1 MPCDKIFIDKSS
13 GKLAGRPTYAWCHPD
28 FNTLNLAGK
37 RSVTRST
44 EECADTDEC
53 ADAGEY
59 TAAVEAGR
67 TVEPGTGYDA
77 HDAHDVPGVLPEGL
91 GEAIRATAEEIAE
104 VLRGVADTSVPVPG
118 SEWTVGQAA
127 AHLTQANELMA
138 GIAAG
143 QERTY
148 GDGTPQS
155 LAAANER
162 ALAAFEE
169 RGAEPLAGMI
179 VAHAEAY
186 LTAVDRYG
194 TDENATVVT
203 PLGPMSRAVLGSYL
217 LTHMLG
223 HGYDLARA
231 LGRPHMIDRTRVE
244 LSLPFLI
251 TAMPRVTDAAAIA
264 RLTARYTIRLWGG
277 ARFGVTFTDGVVFV
291 TPQPPTRP
299 DCTILIEP
307 VTFLLMALGRCNP
320 WGAMA
325 RGRVLAW
332 GRKPWLAP
340 RFPRLFTAP

>member
-1 MPCDKIFIDKSS
+1 M
-13 GKLAGRPTYAWCHPD
+13 
-28 FNTLNLAGK
+28 
-37 RSVTRST
+37 TRST
-44 EECADTDEC
+44 GECAHADEC
-53 ADAGEY
+53 TEV
-59 TAAVEAGR
+59 VEAGR

-77 HDAHDVPGVLPEGL
+77 RDVPGVLPEGL
-91 GEAIRATAEEIAE
+91 GEAIRATAAEIAE

-127 AHLTQANELMA
+127 AHLAQANELMA
-138 GIAAG
+138 DLAAG
-143 QERTY
+143 QERSY

-155 LAAANER
+155 LATANER

-169 RGAEPLAGMI
+169 RDAEPLAGLI
-179 VAHAEAY
+179 AAHADAY
-186 LTAVDRYG
+186 LKAVDRCA
-194 TDENATVVT
+194 TDENASVVT

-231 LGRPHMIDRTRVE
+231 LGRPHMIDRSRVE

-251 TAMPRVTDAAAIA
+251 TAMPRVTDADATA

-277 ARFGVTFTDGVVFV
+277 GRFGVTFTDGAVSV
-291 TPQPPTRP
+291 TPQPPSRP
-299 DCTILIEP
+299 DCVILIEP
-307 VTFLLMALGRCNP
+307 VTFFLMALGRCNP

-325 RGRVLAW
+325 RGCVLTW

-340 RFPRLFTAP
+340 RFPGLFTAP